1 MTQCTSGPLCGK
13 DTPIGDNSAEWTAR
27 GSFPCGI
34 AVAPLSD
41 MHILV
46 SNDDG
51 IYSPGIAALAEVAS
65 EFGSVRVVAPDV
77 ERSSMGHAITAYT
90 PLSYRE
96 TNLHNYI
103 AYRVNGT
110 PADCVALGA
119 YHWHKGDIVL
129 SGINL
134 GLNLGNSIWHS
145 GTLAAAKQ
153 AALLGLRGVALSA
166 PAGAEPDFEPFKPWI
181 RQVLQTLLAETGLT
195 LVNVNF
201 ARQQCGLVWTLVSVR
216 RYDGQIVPTKDP
228 LGRELYWFT
237 VTPVEGAEE
246 GTDRWAVEQG
256 CISLT
261 PLRLDLTDEEKLK
274 EVRARRPLDD
284 AMAAVVSPARSSP
297 EAAQSVRDDE
307 ASGPIAAAVDA
318 SAGRK

>member
-1 MTQCTSGPLCGK
+1 
-13 DTPIGDNSAEWTAR
+13 
-27 GSFPCGI
+27 
-34 AVAPLSD
+34 
-41 MHILV
+41 
-46 SNDDG
+46 
-51 IYSPGIAALAEVAS
+51 
-65 EFGSVRVVAPDV
+65 
-77 ERSSMGHAITAYT
+77 
-90 PLSYRE
+90 
-96 TNLHNYI
+96 
-103 AYRVNGT
+103 
-110 PADCVALGA
+110 VALGA
-119 YHWHKGDIVL
+119 YHWHKADVVL

-134 GLNLGNSIWHS
+134 GLNLGNAIWHS

-166 PAGAEPDFEPFKPWI
+166 PPGAEPDFEPFKPWI
-181 RQVLQTLLAETGLT
+181 RQVLQTLLAETGLQ

-201 ARQQCGLVWTLVSVR
+201 PRQPRGLVWTRVSVR

-237 VTPVEGAEE
+237 VTPIEGAEE
-246 GTDRWAVEQG
+246 GTDRWAVERG
-256 CISLT
+256 WISLT

-284 AMAAVVSPARSSP
+284 AMAAVVSPARSSA

-307 ASGPIAAAVDA
+307 ASGPIATAVDA

>member
-1 MTQCTSGPLCGK
+1 
-13 DTPIGDNSAEWTAR
+13 
-27 GSFPCGI
+27 
-34 AVAPLSD
+34 

-77 ERSSMGHAITAYT
+77 ERSSMGHAITASR
-90 PLSYRE
+90 PLSYRQ
-96 TNLHNYI
+96 TKLQNLT

-119 YHWHKGDIVL
+119 YHWRKVDVVL

-166 PAGAEPDFEPFKPWI
+166 PLGAEPDFAPFKPWI
-181 RQVLQTLLAETGLT
+181 RQVLQTLLAERGLP

-201 ARQQCGLVWTLVSVR
+201 PRQPCGLVWTRVSVR

-237 VTPVEGAEE
+237 VTPIEGAEE
-246 GTDRWAVEQG
+246 GTDRWAVERG
-256 CISLT
+256 WTSLT
-261 PLRLDLTDEEKLK
+261 PLRLDLTDEKKLE
-274 EVRARRPLDD
+274 EVRARRPLDE
-284 AMAAVVSPARSSP
+284 AMAAVVSPARPSA

-307 ASGPIAAAVDA
+307 ASGPIATAVDG
-318 SAGRK
+318 SGGRK